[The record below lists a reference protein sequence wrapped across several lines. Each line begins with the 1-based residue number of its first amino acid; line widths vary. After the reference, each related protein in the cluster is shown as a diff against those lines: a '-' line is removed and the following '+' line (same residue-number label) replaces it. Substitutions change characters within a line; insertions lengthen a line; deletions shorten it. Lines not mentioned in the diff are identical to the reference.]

1 MAAFNYSISR
11 VLRGNILNKTT
22 AKIDFVINFEIIFDL
37 RLKFPCARSE
47 SHGLMLIGE
56 GEIESLWPYHSGEG
70 FFLMQ
75 RKMHFSSGET
85 HILIC
90 T

>member
-1 MAAFNYSISR
+1 MTAFNYSISR

-70 FFLMQ
+70 FFFNAE
-75 RKMHFSSGET
+75 KNAFFFW
-85 HILIC
+85 
-90 T
+90 

>member
-1 MAAFNYSISR
+1 MTAFNYSISR

-56 GEIESLWPYHSGEG
+56 GEIESLWSYRSGEG
-70 FFLMQ
+70 FFFLMQ
-75 RKMHFSSGET
+75 RKKSAFFFG
-85 HILIC
+85 
-90 T
+90 

>member
-1 MAAFNYSISR
+1 MTAFNYSISR

-56 GEIESLWPYHSGEG
+56 GEIESLWSYHSGEG
-70 FFLMQ
+70 FF
-75 RKMHFSSGET
+75 
-85 HILIC
+85 
-90 T
+90 